1 MMKLLDKVKGFLHDP
16 LGLREIHKS
25 FSSISKDLV
34 SLRQES
40 RKSFDEVIADYR
52 AYAQIQKDKA
62 HFYCM
67 SLENIGN
74 VIPDMLWMK
83 WADGKYAYANRAIK
97 EGLLFDDCP
106 LGKDDATIG
115 DTAVKRFGEGAHNFG
130 RYCSG
135 SDLIVIEKG
144 HRKRF
149 IEYGMSGGKPLVLE
163 VYKNVVRD
171 EKGDIIATVGSG
183 RDITDNIFTMLC
195 LGETCGLGCQTMD
208 SPILQGYLDKYLY
221 VNELSDKSLKDFY
234 RETKD
239 LYYE

>member
-1 MMKLLDKVKGFLHDP
+1 MMRLLDKIKGFLHDP

-25 FSSISKDLV
+25 FSSVSKDLV
-34 SLRQES
+34 SLRQENK
-40 RKSFDEVIADYR
+40 KSFEEVIADYR
-52 AYAQIQKDKA
+52 EYAKEQKEKA
-62 HFYCM
+62 HFYSM

-83 WADGKYAYANRAIK
+83 WADGKYAYANKAIK
-97 EGLLFDDCP
+97 EGLLFDNCP
-106 LGKDDATIG
+106 LGKNDATIG
-115 DTAVKRFGEGAHNFG
+115 DTAVKRFGENNHNFG

-135 SDLIVIEKG
+135 SDLIVLEYG

-171 EKGDIIATVGSG
+171 EDGEIIATVGSG
-183 RDITDNIFTMLC
+183 RDITDNIFTMLR
-195 LGETCGLGCQTMD
+195 LGETCGGTCQTAS
-208 SPILQGYLDKYLY
+208 SPVLEEYLDKYLF
-221 VNELSDKSLKDFY
+221 VNELSDKSLNDFY